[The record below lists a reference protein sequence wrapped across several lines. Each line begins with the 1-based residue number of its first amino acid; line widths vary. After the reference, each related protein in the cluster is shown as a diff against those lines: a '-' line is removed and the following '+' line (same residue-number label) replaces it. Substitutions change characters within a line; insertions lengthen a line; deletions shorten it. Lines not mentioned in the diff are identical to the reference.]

1 MRFIDRIYYGNPL
14 GAWLTALGILVGGW
28 LLLVVVRRLL
38 VRRLERFASKTETIV
53 DDVVLGGL
61 HRTSTALLFVLALS
75 AAAHVALELPARV
88 TTTIEIVAR
97 LALYLQFASWGTG
110 AIALWLR
117 RVTNE
122 RAGHDRASI
131 TTFNVVA
138 ILLRLVLWTL
148 VFLLTLSAFHVDV
161 TALVTGL
168 GIAGIAVAL
177 AVQNILG
184 DLFASLSI
192 ALDKPFVI
200 GDTINVDQ
208 FTGTVQQ
215 IGLKTTRLRSLSG
228 ELLVFPNADLL
239 KSRIRN
245 FRGQADRRVVFTIT
259 MPYDTPP
266 ETVETVPKLVRE
278 IVEAQPDLRF
288 DRSHFSGF
296 SPGGL
301 SVETVYV
308 MTTGDY
314 NVYMDTQQR
323 IYLALLRRLAAMNVY
338 LAAPTPTTEVVPK
351 TEAPLNERPTTT

>member
-1 MRFIDRIYYGNPL
+1 MRFIDRVYYGNSL
-14 GAWLTALGILVGGW
+14 AAWLTAIGVLIGVW

-38 VRRLERFASKTETIV
+38 IRRLERFAARTTTAV
-53 DDVVLGGL
+53 DDVVLGAL
-61 HRTSTALLFVLALS
+61 RRTSSLFLLVLAFA
-75 AAAHVALELPARV
+75 AAAHTAVELPSRV
-88 TTTIEIVAR
+88 TLGVELLSKLV
-97 LALYLQFASWGTG
+97 LLLQAASWGTG
-110 AIALWLR
+110 AIAFWLGH
-117 RVTNE
+117 VT
-122 RAGHDRASI
+122 RHRGAHDQSSV
-131 TTFNVVA
+131 TTLNVIA
-138 ILLRLVLWTL
+138 ILARIVLWSL
-148 VFLLTLSAFHVDV
+148 ILLLALASFGIDI

-177 AVQNILG
+177 AVQNVLG

-208 FTGTVQQ
+208 FTGTVQD
-215 IGLKTTRLRSLSG
+215 IGLKTTRLRSQSG

-245 FRGQADRRVVFTIT
+245 FRGQAERRVVFTIT

-266 ETVETVPKLVRE
+266 ETVEQVPKLVRE
-278 IVEAQPDLRF
+278 IVEAQPALRF

-296 SPGGL
+296 SSGGL
-301 SVETVYV
+301 AVETVYV

-323 IYLALLRRLAAMNVY
+323 IYLALMRRLAALGVY
-338 LAAPTPTTEVVPK
+338 LAAPTPTTEVIPK
-351 TEAPLNERPTTT
+351 VETPPNA